1 MTFGYL
7 KTLDVGDLQ
16 GASMEEI
23 NRAEAAVGIPFPE
36 VYKDFLAVMG
46 KNSGRLFSGFTYQ
59 VSQLEWMN
67 TFYREMVKDMEHIDL
82 SDKYLVIVEN
92 QGYAFDALLIP
103 DDLEVIPKVY
113 SFIEDQEGDCTFVD
127 RKINF
132 EEYVFDMVNRH
143 FQFRLLRKGILSL
156 GSIYDRTTSYI
167 EMYYEW
173 KSR

>member
-1 MTFGYL
+1 MTFDYL

-46 KNSGRLFSGFTYQ
+46 KNSGRLFSGDTYQ

-132 EEYVFDMVNRH
+132 EEYVFDTVNKH
-143 FQFRLLRKGILSL
+143 FRFRLRMKGILSL
-156 GSIYDRTTSYI
+156 DSDYDRNTSYI
-167 EMYYEW
+167 EMYDEW